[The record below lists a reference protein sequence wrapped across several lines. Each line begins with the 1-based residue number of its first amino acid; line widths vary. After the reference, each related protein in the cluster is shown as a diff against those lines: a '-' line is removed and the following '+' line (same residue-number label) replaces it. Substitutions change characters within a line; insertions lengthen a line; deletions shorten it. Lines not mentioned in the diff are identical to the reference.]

1 MFGVNMK
8 QGKIIRC
15 KSFYPVDTRL
25 RFNDYKTSM
34 RRRQRHVDVLQT
46 LKRLYVSTGYRSNII
61 VIHVGLTRSYIS
73 TLQDGNTV
81 DFASNEDLRVSVQ
94 QNKIRLLPLS
104 ASANDL
110 PTIQQVLD
118 KVFDRRDLSA
128 TTGMLDGTESQ
139 VRIIVILKNLFR
151 EIVS

>member
-1 MFGVNMK
+1 M
-8 QGKIIRC
+8 
-15 KSFYPVDTRL
+15 
-25 RFNDYKTSM
+25 
-34 RRRQRHVDVLQT
+34 
-46 LKRLYVSTGYRSNII
+46 
-61 VIHVGLTRSYIS
+61 
-73 TLQDGNTV
+73 
-81 DFASNEDLRVSVQ
+81 Q
-94 QNKIRLLPLS
+94 QNKIRLRPLS

-139 VRIIVILKNLFR
+139 VRIIVILKKLFR

>member
-1 MFGVNMK
+1 M
-8 QGKIIRC
+8 
-15 KSFYPVDTRL
+15 
-25 RFNDYKTSM
+25 
-34 RRRQRHVDVLQT
+34 
-46 LKRLYVSTGYRSNII
+46 
-61 VIHVGLTRSYIS
+61 
-73 TLQDGNTV
+73 QDGNTV

-94 QNKIRLLPLS
+94 QNKIRLRPLS

-151 EIVS
+151 EIVP